1 MISICHMSIKSTK
14 YMHEKVSCSM
24 SENFYKKKFETVKT
38 IVIDHTIMIL
48 KCQNIRDNAAGGK

>member
-1 MISICHMSIKSTK
+1 MSIKSTK

-38 IVIDHTIMIL
+38 IVINHAIMIL
-48 KCQNIRDNAAGGK
+48 KCQNIRTAAGGK